1 MDVAEAG
8 DIEGAQ
14 LPMSK
19 WFVNK
24 RRLAVIVLAAGVIGA
39 LTATAVAQSQR
50 FPDVAPDHYAFEAV
64 EWAAQ
69 VGVTTGYTDGTFKP
83 QRPLSK
89 RHAVV
94 FMERYYDEILGADES
109 ADFTRGDMMVLLK
122 AINDGTLRGADTTD
136 DPAPDANGAAQS
148 QRFPDVAADHYAF
161 EAVGWAAEVGV
172 TTGYT
177 DGTFK
182 PQRPLSKRHA
192 VVFMERYY
200 DEILGADES
209 ADFTR
214 GDMMVLLKAINDGTL
229 RNTEPEPSDQTEAQP
244 EFITEEN
251 DLSRWIKHDLVD
263 EYGDKWP
270 WLKEVWDYTNRADFE
285 YIAGNVNSLGLR
297 ILRTEVTGDIF
308 IQNESFAIEIHETG
322 IGIFYQLVNPVHE
335 LAHVYTYA
343 HGAAA
348 NPVPV
353 AIGWLY
359 FEAISQDCPG
369 DELYAQ
375 TAEYTDDFQTGFA
388 HYWRK
393 CLHLP
398 KTPTAEAITVV
409 SQAFSGQT
417 PDWFYETFQKADGQI
432 DYVKLWTAVKDS
444 NYRSLKIVVLGMRDA
459 FGGYCSEQAIWDD
472 MFAGE
477 YYLHPPQIVQPWR
490 DGGCGL
496 RASVVDPPDG
506 TFEAVTAGDTHA
518 CALRTDGAIACWGGN
533 DYGQS
538 DAPDGTYEA
547 VAAGGDHTCAL
558 RTDGTM
564 ACWGGND
571 SGQSYAPSGTY
582 EAVTASSGYSC
593 ALRSGGRIACWGPS
607 GLIEAPGGTY
617 ETVTAGRGNNCAL
630 SSDDAIVCW
639 GRSAYDGPDGSY
651 EDISTGRDDSCALR
665 IDAAVVCWGRRRGA
679 DGRRTYPPAG
689 TYEAVSVGW
698 DHTCAL
704 RRDSTVVCWGR
715 NGFGQSDVP
724 AGAYEAVAA
733 GLFYTCALRT
743 DSTVACWGGDPGRT
757 HPPDP

>member
-1 MDVAEAG
+1 MF
-8 DIEGAQ
+8 
-14 LPMSK
+14 K
-19 WFVNK
+19 WFVNR
-24 RRLAVIVLAAGVIGA
+24 RRLAAIVLAVGVIGA

-50 FPDVAPDHYAFEAV
+50 FPDVPADHYAFEAV
-64 EWAAQ
+64 GWAAE

-83 QRPLSK
+83 ARPLSK

-122 AINDGTLRGADTTD
+122 AINDGTLRGADTTE

-148 QRFPDVAADHYAF
+148 QRFPDVAPDHYAF

-172 TTGYT
+172 TTGYD

-200 DEILGADES
+200 DEILRADES

-214 GDMMVLLKAINDGTL
+214 GDMMVLLKAINDGTI
-229 RNTEPEPSDQTEAQP
+229 RGAEPEPSDQTEAQP

-251 DLSRWIKHDLVD
+251 DVSRWTKRDLVD
-263 EYGDKWP
+263 VYGDKWP
-270 WLKEVWDYTNRADFE
+270 WLEEVWDYTNRADF
-285 YIAGNVNSLGLR
+285 YYVIGSSNGIGYRTLR
-297 ILRTEVTGDIF
+297 PNEAGDIF
-308 IQNESFAIEIHETG
+308 SRIEPTGLAIDKYYVG
-322 IGIFYQLVNPVHE
+322 SPYYLNVLVHE
-335 LAHVYTYA
+335 LAHVYTYG

-348 NPVPV
+348 NPAPV

-359 FEAISQDCPG
+359 FGSISQVCP
-369 DELYAQ
+369 DNELYAEA
-375 TAEYTDDFQTGFA
+375 AEYIDPVLHPSGSSY
-388 HYWRK
+388 YWRR
-393 CLHLP
+393 CSDLP
-398 KTPTAEAITVV
+398 ETPTAEAITVV
-409 SQAFSGQT
+409 QQAFSGQM
-417 PDWFYETFQKADGQI
+417 PDWFYKTFQNSDGSL
-432 DYVKLWTAVKDS
+432 DYEKLWTAVK
-444 NYRSLKIVVLGMRDA
+444 NANPRARKLVVPMLRDA

-477 YYLHPPQIVQPWR
+477 WWMRLPQIVQPWR

-506 TFEAVTAGDTHA
+506 AYEAVTAGDSHA

-533 DYGQS
+533 DSGQS

-558 RTDGTM
+558 RTDGTI

-571 SGQSYAPSGTY
+571 YGQSDAPSGTY

-593 ALRSGGRIACWGPS
+593 ALRNDGRIACWSSS

-639 GRSAYDGPDGSY
+639 GRNAYDGPDGSY
-651 EDISTGRDDSCALR
+651 EDISTGWGLQLR
-665 IDAAVVCWGRRRGA
+665 IAHRRRC
-679 DGRRTYPPAG
+679 R
-689 TYEAVSVGW
+689 
-698 DHTCAL
+698 L
-704 RRDSTVVCWGR
+704 L
-715 NGFGQSDVP
+715 GQKER
-724 AGAYEAVAA
+724 G
-733 GLFYTCALRT
+733 
-743 DSTVACWGGDPGRT
+743 
-757 HPPDP
+757 

>member
-24 RRLAVIVLAAGVIGA
+24 RRLAAIVLAAGVIGA

-50 FPDVAPDHYAFEAV
+50 FPDVAADHYAFEAV
-64 EWAAQ
+64 GWAAE

-214 GDMMVLLKAINDGTL
+214 GDMMVLLKAINDGTI
-229 RNTEPEPSDQTEAQP
+229 RGAEPEPSDQTEAQP

-251 DLSRWIKHDLVD
+251 DVSRWIKRDLVD

-270 WLKEVWDYTNRADFE
+270 WLKEVWDYTNREDFG
-285 YIAGNVNSLGLR
+285 YFISSDSNSTFGHRMLR
-297 ILRTEVTGDIF
+297 PEGDIF
-308 IQNESFAIEIHETG
+308 GQVEAYRLAISESRIDNPYYGLDH
-322 IGIFYQLVNPVHE
+322 PVHE
-335 LAHVYTYA
+335 LAHVYTNG
-343 HGAAA
+343 HGAAT
-348 NPVPV
+348 NPAPI

-359 FEAISQDCPG
+359 FESIEQDCASG
-369 DELYAQ
+369 ELYAD
-375 TAEYTDDFQTGFA
+375 TALFIDPDFNEYQSSF
-388 HYWRK
+388 YWRR
-393 CLHLP
+393 CSHLP
-398 KTPTAEAITVV
+398 KTPTTEAIAVV
-409 SQAFSGQT
+409 SQAFSGQM
-417 PDWFYETFQKADGQI
+417 PDWFYETFQKDDGSL

-444 NYRSLKIVVLGMRDA
+444 SYGIQELMVPMLRDA
-459 FGGYCSEQAIWDD
+459 FGGYCSD
-472 MFAGE
+472 
-477 YYLHPPQIVQPWR
+477 QIVWDTTFSPERFGKPPLAQPWR
-490 DGGCGL
+490 DGGC
-496 RASVVDPPDG
+496 
-506 TFEAVTAGDTHA
+506 
-518 CALRTDGAIACWGGN
+518 
-533 DYGQS
+533 
-538 DAPDGTYEA
+538 
-547 VAAGGDHTCAL
+547 
-558 RTDGTM
+558 
-564 ACWGGND
+564 
-571 SGQSYAPSGTY
+571 
-582 EAVTASSGYSC
+582 
-593 ALRSGGRIACWGPS
+593 
-607 GLIEAPGGTY
+607 
-617 ETVTAGRGNNCAL
+617 
-630 SSDDAIVCW
+630 
-639 GRSAYDGPDGSY
+639 
-651 EDISTGRDDSCALR
+651 
-665 IDAAVVCWGRRRGA
+665 
-679 DGRRTYPPAG
+679 
-689 TYEAVSVGW
+689 
-698 DHTCAL
+698 
-704 RRDSTVVCWGR
+704 
-715 NGFGQSDVP
+715 
-724 AGAYEAVAA
+724 
-733 GLFYTCALRT
+733 
-743 DSTVACWGGDPGRT
+743 
-757 HPPDP
+757 